1 LRRQEDLNINNNCNE
16 ASYYY
21 HIAGKT
27 PIRFKWSLKHQEGG
41 CGMVVYADILFIENL
56 LANCLILKLAS
67 AVSGFP
73 VKTVRMIL
81 ASALGALYAVL
92 AVIMPSTALLSALGT
107 RVIVSVLMVL
117 IAFRIRTFSEFFRRW
132 GMMLLSSFLLAGS
145 TYALS
150 ILLEGTPAMYGG
162 LIYISPQGILKAFI
176 LSAGLCIL
184 LVRPIGRIL
193 SGKAFKEGSIIPVH
207 ITMGNKSV
215 RLNALVDTGN
225 SLIDP
230 VTGYPVMVVEA
241 ESVKPILPPEVYSSV
256 VANNISYYASSGED
270 AARKPWLKRIHLI
283 PYKSIGKEN
292 GMLTG
297 FRPDAVRVGK
307 EGSLKEVKDVIIGV
321 CGIKLSN
328 NSKYSALVGPA
339 TLSKI

>member
-1 LRRQEDLNINNNCNE
+1 
-16 ASYYY
+16 
-21 HIAGKT
+21 
-27 PIRFKWSLKHQEGG
+27 
-41 CGMVVYADILFIENL
+41 MVVYADILFIENL
-56 LANCLILKLAS
+56 LANCLILKLTS
-67 AVSGFP
+67 AISGFT

-117 IAFRIRTFSEFFRRW
+117 VAFRIRTFSEFFRRW
-132 GMMLLSSFLLAGS
+132 GMMLLSAFLLAGS

-150 ILLEGTPAMYGG
+150 SVLEGAPVSYGG
-162 LIYISPQGILKAFI
+162 LMYISPQGILKAFI

-193 SGKAFKEGSIIPVH
+193 SGKAYKEGSIIPVH
-207 ITMGNKSV
+207 ITMGDKSV
-215 RLNALVDTGN
+215 RLHALVDTGN

-241 ESVKPILPPEVYSSV
+241 DSIKPILPPEIYSSV
-256 VANNISYYASSGED
+256 LANNISFYGANTED
-270 AARKPWLKRIHLI
+270 TAKRSWLKRVHLI

-307 EGSLKEVKDVIIGV
+307 EGSLKEIKDVIIGI

-328 NSKYSALVGPA
+328 NSRYSALVGPA
-339 TLSKI
+339 ALSKI